1 MYVAPGS
8 EPKGSL
14 QPSLLNLFG
23 SRLLHFFI
31 AGLRRLLYAPANRH
45 EQHTLV
51 DSVLFMAPGCSHKYI
66 HNVPEILALDK
77 QREELE
83 TDEADIW
90 CASNHEKEPIRA
102 EVSSSSNERWA
113 PPSVTRSLCMP
124 SSALMSS
131 TSRAPPRRATRRHG
145 NARRHRSAS
154 ARS

>member
-8 EPKGSL
+8 EPKRSL

-31 AGLRRLLYAPANRH
+31 AGLRRLLYAPANRN

-51 DSVLFMAPGCSHKYI
+51 NSVVLTAPGCSHKYI

-90 CASNHEKEPIRA
+90 YAFSHEKEPQGT
-102 EVSSSSNERWA
+102 EGSQD
-113 PPSVTRSLCMP
+113 
-124 SSALMSS
+124 ALGEDEW
-131 TSRAPPRRATRRHG
+131 RKG
-145 NARRHRSAS
+145 
-154 ARS
+154 